1 MSKQESFE
9 TLPQP
14 TPTNPKRKKNG
25 RNLIINYAWSVLFA
39 LISAVRTSHSVQKY
53 EFIYVK
59 QCTTQIPS

>member
-25 RNLIINYAWSVLFA
+25 RNLIINYA
-39 LISAVRTSHSVQKY
+39 
-53 EFIYVK
+53 
-59 QCTTQIPS
+59 